1 MGSQAES
8 VNYGY
13 PKAKRSRPRTPKT
26 EDEIQAGYRKII
38 ANSESES
45 EFDSRIVQLAGLNGW
60 KTFHVY
66 DSRKSEAGWPD
77 RLFTRRPDFFAAELK
92 KQNGKV
98 SAAQQWWID
107 ELRACGWDVRVWKPS
122 DWEEIV
128 ERLAR
133 KDY

>member
-1 MGSQAES
+1 M
-8 VNYGY
+8 NYGY

-38 ANSESES
+38 AASESES
-45 EFDSRIVQLAGLNGW
+45 DFDARIVQLATRCGW
-60 KTFHVY
+60 HSYHVY
-66 DSRKSEAGWPD
+66 DSRKSNEGWPD
-77 RLFTRRPDFFAAELK
+77 RIFVRRPDVFAAELK
-92 KQNGKV
+92 KQNGIV
-98 SAAQQWWID
+98 SDDQQWWID
-107 ELRACGWDVRVWKPS
+107 ELRACGWDVRIWRPS